1 MISDGCNIQ
10 ENSRVESSVLSP
22 GVIVGSGAVVRESIL
37 LTDTIIESG
46 AIVERAILDKR
57 VHVEKNAHVGG
68 GIANP
73 NIQLAV
79 VGKKS
84 IIPAGAIVEPG
95 GTIGTDV
102 IASDYSNLL
111 VKSGE
116 VLETKR
122 QPYEI

>member
-1 MISDGCNIQ
+1 
-10 ENSRVESSVLSP
+10 
-22 GVIVGSGAVVRESIL
+22 VIVGSGAIVRESIL
-37 LTDTIIESG
+37 LTDTIIEPG

-84 IIPAGAIVEPG
+84 VVPAGAIVEPG
-95 GTIGTDV
+95 ATIGTDV

-116 VLETKR
+116 ILETKR